1 MHRMHWVPPLAFFAL
16 CASHQ
21 RISAMA
27 TYEVA
32 VWIDDP
38 WRVPMRHSELNEI
51 LWKALDE

>member
-1 MHRMHWVPPLAFFAL
+1 
-16 CASHQ
+16 
-21 RISAMA
+21 MA

-38 WRVPMRHSELNEI
+38 WRVPMRHSDLNEI